1 MPDSITNIFS
11 KYKLTKEQTAEI
23 YAKNQ
28 RILKGLYLFSFFFGL
43 IFLIVKL
50 FFANS
55 FLTDWKYYVVYIFVG
70 ILGYTLVKIQ
80 KIQYTSTILALVS
93 FCCILIYYLIKT
105 PDIANVFVLFAGLS
119 FALII
124 LLNFNPF
131 LFMGLIILSEIIMV
145 FLLLTKTNMN
155 HIYREKVLI
164 PNALLLNSLIMYLV
178 FWKRRSIN
186 NKYEVEQKIKQ
197 EKEKT
202 EELLLNILPYNVMT
216 ELRDKGKSIPKS
228 FENTTVLYCSITNFH
243 ELSQKMN
250 ANDFIELLNKVFD
263 AFDLII
269 EKESCYRIK
278 TTGNVY
284 MAVCGL
290 PVPDENHAEKMVIC
304 SRKFVEYIKEL
315 NEKSDVKISIR
326 IGLHSGKVVA
336 GIVGTQKYIYDVFG
350 DTVNTACRMQ
360 TISDGMKVRVTELTH
375 DLVKEKFPFSSQPAT
390 MVKGKGMMNTYIL
403 SDKEDPN

>member
-1 MPDSITNIFS
+1 MSDAISNVYK
-11 KYKLTKEQTAEI
+11 KYRLNKDQIDEI
-23 YAKNQ
+23 YAQNRK
-28 RILKGLYLFSFFFGL
+28 ILKGIYLFSFFFGVT
-43 IFLIVKL
+43 FLIVKL
-50 FFANS
+50 LSNDAM
-55 FLTDWKYYVVYIFVG
+55 LTDWKYYVAYIFIGSVG
-70 ILGYTLVKIQ
+70 YILGKIK
-80 KIQYTSTILALVS
+80 KIHYTSTILALVA
-93 FCCILIYYLIKT
+93 FCCILIYYLLKT
-105 PDIANVFVLFAGLS
+105 PDVANVFVLFAGLS

-131 LFMGLIILSEIIMV
+131 LFMGLILTSEIIMV
-145 FLLLTKTNMN
+145 ILMFTKVNMN
-155 HIYREKVLI
+155 HIYRETVLI
-164 PNALLLNSLIMYLV
+164 PNALLLNALIMYLV
-178 FWKRRSIN
+178 FWKRKSIIK
-186 NKYEVEQKIKQ
+186 KYDIEQQIKQ
-197 EKEKT
+197 EKEKS

-216 ELRDKGKSIPKS
+216 ELRDNGKSIPKS

-250 ANDFIELLNKVFD
+250 ADSFIKLLNKVFD

-284 MAVCGL
+284 MAICGL
-290 PVPDENHAEKMVIC
+290 PVSDENHAEKMVIC
-304 SRKFVEYIKEL
+304 SRKFVEYIKDL
-315 NEKSDVKISIR
+315 NEKSDVKINIR

-360 TISDGMKVRVTELTH
+360 TLTDGMKVRVTELTH
-375 DLVKEKFPFSSQPAT
+375 DLVKEKFPFASQPAT

-403 SDKEDPN
+403 SDQEDPN

>member
-1 MPDSITNIFS
+1 MSDVISNVYK
-11 KYKLTKEQTAEI
+11 KYRLNKDQIDEI
-23 YAKNQ
+23 YAQNRK
-28 RILKGLYLFSFFFGL
+28 ILKGIYLFSFFFGVT
-43 IFLIVKL
+43 FLIVKL
-50 FFANS
+50 LSNDAM
-55 FLTDWKYYVVYIFVG
+55 LTDWKYYVAYIFIGSVG
-70 ILGYTLVKIQ
+70 YILGKIK
-80 KIQYTSTILALVS
+80 KIHYTSTILALVA
-93 FCCILIYYLIKT
+93 FCCILIYYLLKT
-105 PDIANVFVLFAGLS
+105 PDVANVFVLFAGLS

-131 LFMGLIILSEIIMV
+131 LFMGLILTSEIIMV
-145 FLLLTKTNMN
+145 ILMFTKVNMN
-155 HIYREKVLI
+155 HIYRETVLI
-164 PNALLLNSLIMYLV
+164 PNALLLNALIMYLV
-178 FWKRRSIN
+178 FWKRKSIIK
-186 NKYEVEQKIKQ
+186 KYDIEQQIKQ
-197 EKEKT
+197 EKEKS

-216 ELRDKGKSIPKS
+216 ELRDNGKSIPKS

-250 ANDFIELLNKVFD
+250 ADSFIKLLNKVFD

-284 MAVCGL
+284 MAICGL
-290 PVPDENHAEKMVIC
+290 PVSDENHAEKMVIC
-304 SRKFVEYIKEL
+304 SRKFVDYIKDL
-315 NEKSDVKISIR
+315 NEKSDVKINIR

-360 TISDGMKVRVTELTH
+360 TLTDGMKVRVTELTH
-375 DLVKEKFPFSSQPAT
+375 DLVKEKFPFASQPAT

-403 SDKEDPN
+403 SDQEDPN

>member
-1 MPDSITNIFS
+1 MHDVISNIFV
-11 KYKLTKEQTAEI
+11 KYKLSKEQINEI
-23 YAKNQ
+23 YDQNK
-28 RILKGLYLFSFFFGL
+28 RILKGIYLFSFFFGVT
-43 IFLIVKL
+43 FLIVKL
-50 FFANS
+50 LATDS
-55 FLTDWKYYVVYIFVG
+55 QLTDWRYYATYIFAGLVG
-70 ILGYTLVKIQ
+70 YVFVRIRKI
-80 KIQYTSTILALVS
+80 IYASTILALIS
-93 FCCILIYYLIKT
+93 FCCILIYYLLKT
-105 PDIANVFVLFAGLS
+105 PDISNVIVLFAGLS

-131 LFMGLIILSEIIMV
+131 IFLGSILVCEIIMIIIV
-145 FLLLTKTNMN
+145 ASKPNII
-155 HIYREKVLI
+155 HIYRAGILVPNLI
-164 PNALLLNSLIMYLV
+164 LLNCLIMYLV
-178 FWKRRSIN
+178 FWKRKSVIT
-186 NKYEVEQKIKQ
+186 KYDIEQKIKQ
-197 EKEKT
+197 EKEKS

-216 ELRDKGKSIPKS
+216 ELRDNGKSIPKS

-250 ANDFIELLNKVFD
+250 ADSFIKLLNKVFD

-284 MAVCGL
+284 MAICGL
-290 PVPDENHAEKMVIC
+290 PVSDENHAEKMVLC
-304 SRKFVEYIKEL
+304 SRKFVEYIKDL
-315 NEKSDVKISIR
+315 NEKSDVKINIR

-360 TISDGMKVRVTELTH
+360 TLTDGMKVRVTELTH
-375 DLVKEKFPFSSQPAT
+375 DLVKEKFPFASQPAT

-403 SDKEDPN
+403 SDQEDPN

>member
-1 MPDSITNIFS
+1 MSDAISNVYK
-11 KYKLTKEQTAEI
+11 KYRLNKDQIDEI
-23 YAKNQ
+23 YAQNRK
-28 RILKGLYLFSFFFGL
+28 ILKGIYLFSFFFGVT
-43 IFLIVKL
+43 FLIVKL
-50 FFANS
+50 LSNDAL
-55 FLTDWKYYVVYIFVG
+55 LTDWKYYVAYIFIGSVG
-70 ILGYTLVKIQ
+70 YILGKIK
-80 KIQYTSTILALVS
+80 KIHYTSTILALVA
-93 FCCILIYYLIKT
+93 FCCILIYYLLKT
-105 PDIANVFVLFAGLS
+105 PDVANVFVLFAGLS

-131 LFMGLIILSEIIMV
+131 LFMGLILTSEIIMV
-145 FLLLTKTNMN
+145 ILMFTKVNMN
-155 HIYREKVLI
+155 HIYRETVLI
-164 PNALLLNSLIMYLV
+164 PNALLLNALIMYLV
-178 FWKRRSIN
+178 FWKRKSIIK
-186 NKYEVEQKIKQ
+186 KYDIEQQIKQ
-197 EKEKT
+197 EKEKS

-216 ELRDKGKSIPKS
+216 ELRDNGKSIPKS

-250 ANDFIELLNKVFD
+250 ADSFIKLLNKVFD

-284 MAVCGL
+284 MAICGL
-290 PVPDENHAEKMVIC
+290 PVSDENHAEKMVIC
-304 SRKFVEYIKEL
+304 SRKFVEYIKDL
-315 NEKSDVKISIR
+315 NEKSDVKINIR

-360 TISDGMKVRVTELTH
+360 TLTDGMKVRVTELTH
-375 DLVKEKFPFSSQPAT
+375 DLVKEKFPFASQPAT

-403 SDKEDPN
+403 SDQEDPN

>member
-1 MPDSITNIFS
+1 MHDVISNIFV
-11 KYKLTKEQTAEI
+11 KYKLSKEQINEI
-23 YAKNQ
+23 YDQNK
-28 RILKGLYLFSFFFGL
+28 RILKGIYLFSFFFGVT
-43 IFLIVKL
+43 FLIVKL
-50 FFANS
+50 LATDS
-55 FLTDWKYYVVYIFVG
+55 QLTDWRYYATYIFAGLVG
-70 ILGYTLVKIQ
+70 YVFVRIRKI
-80 KIQYTSTILALVS
+80 IYASTILALIS
-93 FCCILIYYLIKT
+93 FCCILIYYLLKT
-105 PDIANVFVLFAGLS
+105 PDISNVIVLFAGLS

-131 LFMGLIILSEIIMV
+131 IFLGSILVCEIIMIIIV
-145 FLLLTKTNMN
+145 ASKPNII
-155 HIYREKVLI
+155 HIYRAGILVPNLI
-164 PNALLLNSLIMYLV
+164 LLNCLIMYLV
-178 FWKRRSIN
+178 FWKRKSVIT
-186 NKYEVEQKIKQ
+186 KYDIEQKIKQ
-197 EKEKT
+197 EKEKS

-216 ELRDKGKSIPKS
+216 ELRDNGKSIPKS

-250 ANDFIELLNKVFD
+250 AKDFIDFLNKVFD
-263 AFDLII
+263 AFDSIV

-284 MAVCGL
+284 MAICGL

-304 SRKFVEYIKEL
+304 SKKFMEYIKEL

-375 DLVKEKFPFSSQPAT
+375 DLVKEKFPFASQPAT
-390 MVKGKGMMNTYIL
+390 MVKGKGMMNTFYL
-403 SDKEDPN
+403 SE

>member
-1 MPDSITNIFS
+1 MPDSNTNIFS

-28 RILKGLYLFSFFFGL
+28 RILKGLYLFSFFFGV

-70 ILGYTLVKIQ
+70 ILGYTLVKIK

-228 FENTTVLYCSITNFH
+228 
-243 ELSQKMN
+243 LSQKMN

-284 MAVCGL
+284 MAICGL
-290 PVPDENHAEKMVIC
+290 PVSDENHAEKMVIC
-304 SRKFVEYIKEL
+304 SRKFVEYIKDL
-315 NEKSDVKISIR
+315 NEKSDVKINIR

-360 TISDGMKVRVTELTH
+360 TLTDGMKVRVTEWL
-375 DLVKEKFPFSSQPAT
+375 KKNS
-390 MVKGKGMMNTYIL
+390 L
-403 SDKEDPN
+403 SHLNQLLWLRERE

>member
-1 MPDSITNIFS
+1 MSDAISNVYK
-11 KYKLTKEQTAEI
+11 KYRLNKDQIDEI
-23 YAKNQ
+23 YAQNRK
-28 RILKGLYLFSFFFGL
+28 ILKGIYLFSFFFGVT
-43 IFLIVKL
+43 FLIVKL
-50 FFANS
+50 LSNDAM
-55 FLTDWKYYVVYIFVG
+55 LTDWKYYVAYIFIGSVG
-70 ILGYTLVKIQ
+70 YILGKIK
-80 KIQYTSTILALVS
+80 KIHYTSTILALVA
-93 FCCILIYYLIKT
+93 FCCILIYYLLKT
-105 PDIANVFVLFAGLS
+105 PDVANVFVLFAGLS

-131 LFMGLIILSEIIMV
+131 LFMGLILTSEIIMV
-145 FLLLTKTNMN
+145 ILMFTKVNMN
-155 HIYREKVLI
+155 HIYRETVLI
-164 PNALLLNSLIMYLV
+164 PNALLLNALIMYLV
-178 FWKRRSIN
+178 FWKRKSIIK
-186 NKYEVEQKIKQ
+186 KYDIEQQIKQ
-197 EKEKT
+197 EKEKS

-216 ELRDKGKSIPKS
+216 ELRDNGKSIPKS

-250 ANDFIELLNKVFD
+250 ADSFIKLLNKVFD

-284 MAVCGL
+284 MAICGL

-304 SRKFVEYIKEL
+304 SRKFVEYIKDL
-315 NEKSDVKISIR
+315 NEKSDVKINIR

-360 TISDGMKVRVTELTH
+360 TLTDGMKVRVTELTH
-375 DLVKEKFPFSSQPAT
+375 DLVKEKFPFASQPAT

-403 SDKEDPN
+403 SDQEDPN

>member
-1 MPDSITNIFS
+1 MSDAISNVYK
-11 KYKLTKEQTAEI
+11 KYRLNKDQIDEI
-23 YAKNQ
+23 YAQNRK
-28 RILKGLYLFSFFFGL
+28 ILKGIYLFSFFFGVT
-43 IFLIVKL
+43 FLIVKL
-50 FFANS
+50 LSNDAL
-55 FLTDWKYYVVYIFVG
+55 LTDWKYYVAYIFIGSVG
-70 ILGYTLVKIQ
+70 YILGKIK
-80 KIQYTSTILALVS
+80 KIHYTSTILALVA
-93 FCCILIYYLIKT
+93 FCCILIYYLLKT
-105 PDIANVFVLFAGLS
+105 PDVANVFVLFAGLS

-131 LFMGLIILSEIIMV
+131 LFMGLILTSEIIMV
-145 FLLLTKTNMN
+145 ILMFTKVNMN
-155 HIYREKVLI
+155 HIYRETVLI
-164 PNALLLNSLIMYLV
+164 PNALLLNALIMYLV
-178 FWKRRSIN
+178 FWKRKSIIK
-186 NKYEVEQKIKQ
+186 KYDIEQQIKQ
-197 EKEKT
+197 EKEKS

-216 ELRDKGKSIPKS
+216 ELRDNGKSIPKS

-250 ANDFIELLNKVFD
+250 ADSFIKLLNKVFD

-284 MAVCGL
+284 MAICGL

-304 SRKFVEYIKEL
+304 SRKFVEYIKDL
-315 NEKSDVKISIR
+315 NEKSDVKINIR

-360 TISDGMKVRVTELTH
+360 TLTDGMKVRVTELTH
-375 DLVKEKFPFSSQPAT
+375 DLVKEKFPFASQPAT

-403 SDKEDPN
+403 SDQEDPN

>member
-1 MPDSITNIFS
+1 MSDAISNVYK
-11 KYKLTKEQTAEI
+11 KYRLNKDQIDEI
-23 YAKNQ
+23 YAQNRK
-28 RILKGLYLFSFFFGL
+28 ILKGIYLFSFFFGVT
-43 IFLIVKL
+43 FLIVKL
-50 FFANS
+50 LSKDAL
-55 FLTDWKYYVVYIFVG
+55 LTDWKYYVAYIFIGSVG
-70 ILGYTLVKIQ
+70 YILGKIK
-80 KIQYTSTILALVS
+80 KIHYTSTILALVA
-93 FCCILIYYLIKT
+93 FCCILIYYLLKT
-105 PDIANVFVLFAGLS
+105 PDVANVFVLFAGLS

-131 LFMGLIILSEIIMV
+131 LFMGLILTSEIIMV
-145 FLLLTKTNMN
+145 ILMFTKVNMN
-155 HIYREKVLI
+155 HIYRETVLI
-164 PNALLLNSLIMYLV
+164 PNALLLNALIMYLV
-178 FWKRRSIN
+178 FWKRKSIIK
-186 NKYEVEQKIKQ
+186 KYDIEQQIKQ
-197 EKEKT
+197 EKEKS

-216 ELRDKGKSIPKS
+216 ELRDNGKSIPKS

-250 ANDFIELLNKVFD
+250 ADSFIKLLNKVFD

-284 MAVCGL
+284 MAICGL
-290 PVPDENHAEKMVIC
+290 PVSDGNHAEKMVIC
-304 SRKFVEYIKEL
+304 SRKFVEYIKDL
-315 NEKSDVKISIR
+315 NEKSDVKINIR

-360 TISDGMKVRVTELTH
+360 TLTDGMKVRVTELTH
-375 DLVKEKFPFSSQPAT
+375 DLVKEKFPFASQPAT

-403 SDKEDPN
+403 SDQEDPN